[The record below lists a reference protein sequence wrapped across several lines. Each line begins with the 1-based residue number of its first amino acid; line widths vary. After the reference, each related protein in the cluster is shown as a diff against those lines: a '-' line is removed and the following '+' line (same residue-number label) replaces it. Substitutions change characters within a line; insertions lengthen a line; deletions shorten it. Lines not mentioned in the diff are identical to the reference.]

1 MPRPLRFVPPKSL
14 IEITCRTQH
23 GRHLLRPD
31 DMFVA
36 IVIGILARAQGL
48 TGMCI
53 HAFVFLSNHFHILLS
68 PDDAHQLARFMCFL
82 NSNLAREGGRRYDW
96 RERFFGRRYRSIPV
110 SGEDVAQVARL
121 KYLLS
126 QGCKEGLVSRP
137 IDWPG
142 AHCIHTLLHGAP
154 LEGLWFDRTR
164 EFRARRRGVAF
175 EPLEFATR
183 ESVQLTPLPCWSHL
197 QEDEVRTLVADLIR
211 EIEQEARDQQ
221 EETGRAPLGAAFIR
235 RQDPHSKPVGWKART
250 APRVHAATRAARRA
264 LIDAYREFQGAY
276 RRAAARLAQG
286 DLLANFP
293 EGSFPPPLP
302 FARGPARLPS
312 R

>member
-1 MPRPLRFVPPKSL
+1 MPRPLRFVPPRSL
-14 IEITCRTQH
+14 VEITCRTQH

-68 PDDAHQLARFMCFL
+68 PEDAHQLARFMCFL

-110 SGEDVAQVARL
+110 SAEEEAQVARL

-126 QGCKEGLVSRP
+126 HGCKEGLVSTP
-137 IDWPG
+137 ADWPG
-142 AHCIHTLLHGAP
+142 AHCIQALLRGAP
-154 LEGLWFDRTR
+154 LEGLWFDRTK
-164 EFRARRRGVAF
+164 EFRVRRRGLAF
-175 EPLEFATR
+175 RAAR
-183 ESVQLTPLPCWSHL
+183 VRHCESVQLTPLPCWSHL
-197 QEDEVRTLVADLIR
+197 QEQEVRSLVADLVR
-211 EIEQEARDQQ
+211 GSSRRSPTLQ
-221 EETGRAPLGAAFIR
+221 GRPAELRWRGLDPER
-235 RQDPHSKPVGWKART
+235 DPHSRPVGWKART

-264 LIDAYREFQGAY
+264 LIEAYREFQGAY

-302 FARGPARLPS
+302 FARGPARAPS